1 MKGGTKQRHIPERT
15 CIGCGRVQ
23 PKRLMVRVVRTVEGR
38 VEADPTGKKS
48 GRGAYLCKDWQC
60 WDKALK
66 RSALN
71 RALKTELGPE
81 DREELTRYGRAFDF
95 ESVTQSAPEADG
107 EAGR

>member
-1 MKGGTKQRHIPERT
+1 MPERT
-15 CIGCGRVQ
+15 CIGCGQVR
-23 PKRLMVRVVRTVEGR
+23 PKRLMVRVVRTVEGT

-48 GRGAYLCKDWQC
+48 GRGAYLCKDWNC

-71 RALKTELGPE
+71 RALKTELSPK
-81 DREELTRYGRAFDF
+81 DRDGLIEYGRAFDF

-107 EAGR
+107 EAGS